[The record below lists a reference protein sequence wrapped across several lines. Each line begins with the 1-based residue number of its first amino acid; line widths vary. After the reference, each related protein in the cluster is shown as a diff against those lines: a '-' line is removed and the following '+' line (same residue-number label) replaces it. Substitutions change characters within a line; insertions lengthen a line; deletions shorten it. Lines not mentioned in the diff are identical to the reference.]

1 MSKKLSAPPSPCT
14 KPEQSQSQLL
24 NMMLDRFW
32 SDTLRY
38 LDMKPA
44 AMKPAAQGAAASEK
58 PKGETP

>member
-1 MSKKLSAPPSPCT
+1 
-14 KPEQSQSQLL
+14 
-24 NMMLDRFW
+24 MMLDRFW